1 VWTGGDAPS
10 RRAGRRPEGVDNGGL
25 CALLDP
31 MQPAPFLQIQDIVKD
46 FDGHRAVDHVS
57 IDIAKGEVFAL
68 LGSSGC
74 GKTTLLRMLAGFET
88 PTSGTIMLDGH
99 DLAGLPPYERPLNM
113 MFQSYALFPHLTVW
127 DNIAF
132 GLRRA
137 KMPADEMRQ
146 RVEAMLKLV
155 QLGAYAKR
163 KPHQLSGGQQQ
174 RVALARSLA
183 KKPQLLLLDEP
194 LGALDKKL
202 REETQIEL
210 AHIIED
216 VGVTCVMVTHDQEEA
231 MTMASRIA
239 VMSEGRLLQVGAPG
253 EIYETPANRFV
264 ADFIGNVNLMDGR
277 LVEDE
282 PGHVVVECADC
293 RHYIGHG
300 ITGTLGMPVTVAL
313 RPEKIRIGKDAPVAV
328 DGVPDPAF
336 NRVKGT
342 VSEMS
347 YFGSFTVY
355 HLKLP
360 SGAVLKVSQS
370 NTERERSGQPT
381 WGDEAWASWSPLAPV
396 VLTS

>member
-1 VWTGGDAPS
+1 
-10 RRAGRRPEGVDNGGL
+10 
-25 CALLDP
+25 
-31 MQPAPFLQIQDIVKD
+31 
-46 FDGHRAVDHVS
+46 
-57 IDIAKGEVFAL
+57 
-68 LGSSGC
+68 
-74 GKTTLLRMLAGFET
+74 
-88 PTSGTIMLDGH
+88 
-99 DLAGLPPYERPLNM
+99 
-113 MFQSYALFPHLTVW
+113 
-127 DNIAF
+127 
-132 GLRRA
+132 
-137 KMPADEMRQ
+137 
-146 RVEAMLKLV
+146 
-155 QLGAYAKR
+155 
-163 KPHQLSGGQQQ
+163 
-174 RVALARSLA
+174 
-183 KKPQLLLLDEP
+183 
-194 LGALDKKL
+194 
-202 REETQIEL
+202 
-210 AHIIED
+210 
-216 VGVTCVMVTHDQEEA
+216 
-231 MTMASRIA
+231 MASRIA

-277 LVEDE
+277 LVEDQ

>member
-1 VWTGGDAPS
+1 
-10 RRAGRRPEGVDNGGL
+10 VDNGGL

-277 LVEDE
+277 LVEDQ

>member
-1 VWTGGDAPS
+1 
-10 RRAGRRPEGVDNGGL
+10 VDNGGL

-146 RVEAMLKLV
+146 RVEAMLKPV
-155 QLGAYAKR
+155 QPGAYAKR

-277 LVEDE
+277 LVEDQ